1 MDVIV
6 TGATGG
12 IGRCLVKLGLESGK
26 VERIYCQYRNEE
38 KFQTLF
44 GSCSDKLV
52 PEKQDARFLRQDSCI
67 MQKLYKNQP
76 QDLACIF
83 TMFHIQPIK
92 RIGTYTLEEIKEN
105 LYINVLDLVLFTN
118 WLISYQKGWNT
129 RLKLI
134 YIDSG
139 AAYKPLEG
147 WGMYCASKAYANMFL
162 KTVQLENPNVKVVSY
177 EPGVVDTRMQEE
189 IRKTEKEVFG
199 QVDLFREYYRK
210 KMLNSPEKVAED
222 LWNRFVEGWDGT
234 GFQEGYK
241 RE

>member
-1 MDVIV
+1 MDIII

-12 IGRCLVKLGLESGK
+12 IGQCLVRLGVESEK

-38 KFQTLF
+38 KFQNLF
-44 GSCSDKLV
+44 GFCSDKLV
-52 PEKQDARFLRQDSCI
+52 PEKQDARFLRQDSLI
-67 MQKLYKNQP
+67 IQELHKNQP

-83 TMFHIQPIK
+83 TMFSIQPIK

-105 LYINVLDLVLFTN
+105 LYTNVLDLVLFTN
-118 WLISYQKGWNT
+118 WLISYQKEGNT

-147 WGMYCASKAYANMFL
+147 WGMYCASKAYANMFF
-162 KTVQLENPNVKVVSY
+162 KTVQLENPEIPVVSY

-189 IRKTEKEVFG
+189 IRNTQKEVFG

-210 KMLNSPEKVAED
+210 KMLNSPERVAED
-222 LWNRFVEGWDGT
+222 LWNRFVEGWEGT
-234 GFQEGYK
+234 RFREGYK